1 MSGPGVGLSLLMSPV
16 PQTAGSH
23 SALGVGLVCYL
34 PFAGTGPLELERHA
48 GQPGSDESQQVRL
61 WLNRPPGGCLLMET
75 ESSGL
80 FRKDSL
86 PFQPPEAGAG
96 GACGLTCTVR
106 SWQSSRRYGP
116 QKCTC
121 LPTPEHRLCISGVL
135 TRPSAP
141 GWQPRLPAAPQP
153 GPREG
158 SAPASSDPLHL
169 PAVSP
174 V

>member
-1 MSGPGVGLSLLMSPV
+1 MQHLLSHVRSALIAPPLSILFCTEALLPGVQGCVSGPGVGLSLLMSPV

-34 PFAGTGPLELERHA
+34 PFAGTGQLELERHA

-106 SWQSSRRYGP
+106 SWQSSRR
-116 QKCTC
+116 
-121 LPTPEHRLCISGVL
+121 
-135 TRPSAP
+135 
-141 GWQPRLPAAPQP
+141 
-153 GPREG
+153 
-158 SAPASSDPLHL
+158 
-169 PAVSP
+169 
-174 V
+174 